1 MYPAGSQITIP
12 ATPGSLPL
20 LRDRI
25 VILSV
30 LGIVTLL
37 SWVYLVDMAQ
47 GMDGMMGAQHC
58 AGMMGEPW
66 TAGYFTAMLVMWI
79 IMMVGMMVPSAIPM
93 ALIYAAVA
101 RKAAREGTPLA
112 PTGIF
117 VIGYVVIWSLFSL
130 GATIAQWALDCM
142 ALLSPMMMSN
152 SPILGGL
159 LLLTAGIY
167 QLTPA
172 KDACLRHCRSPVD
185 FISSHWK
192 PGGMGAFRMGIEHGV
207 FCLGCCWILMG
218 LLFFGGVMSLWWI
231 GGLTLFVLLEKV
243 MPFGAIGGRVIGGIV
258 GVWGLMVLILH
269 FFET

>member
-1 MYPAGSQITIP
+1 MDRGPFHRDAGDVDHYDGGDDGAIRDSN
-12 ATPGSLPL
+12 GSHLCCRRP
-20 LRDRI
+20 
-25 VILSV
+25 
-30 LGIVTLL
+30 
-37 SWVYLVDMAQ
+37 
-47 GMDGMMGAQHC
+47 
-58 AGMMGEPW
+58 
-66 TAGYFTAMLVMWI
+66 
-79 IMMVGMMVPSAIPM
+79 
-93 ALIYAAVA
+93 
-101 RKAAREGTPLA
+101 EGGSRRTPLA

-258 GVWGLMVLILH
+258 GVWGLMVLILD